1 MIVLYILG
9 FLIVMWIGQIVS
21 QRLVARQYRLWVYL
35 WIWMVGILIIQCMLI
50 YGFVGELAQHTSE
63 ILSLFY
69 DDK

>member
-1 MIVLYILG
+1 MIVLYILV

-35 WIWMVGILIIQCMLI
+35 WMVGILIIQCMLI

>member
-1 MIVLYILG
+1 MIGLYILG

-35 WIWMVGILIIQCMLI
+35 WMGGILIIQCMLI